1 MSLAATR
8 EKPTAAANIGG
19 LRDIVV
25 QIEDGQGVPG
35 LLAFAAGFARKTG
48 ARLAAVL
55 TQAPPHLPGN
65 VRVEIGDVLVEAW
78 RKRAAESAKE
88 AAARIAAAGIAEGIE
103 IECRVVEGYPE
114 ETLTVHARHADL
126 TILGQAAGE
135 GAIEQTRAIEAL
147 LFGSGRPILLVP
159 AAGTYKA
166 DIRHVLCAWNGSR
179 EAARA
184 VADAM
189 PLLRRAE
196 HVTILSADPPGSATR
211 LPGADIAL
219 HLARHGVK
227 ASSTATYAGDLTVGD
242 AILNRAAD
250 LGADLLVMGGYGHS
264 RMREAIFGGATRH
277 VLDHMTLPVLMSH

>member
-1 MSLAATR
+1 MSLAAAR
-8 EKPTAAANIGG
+8 EKPTAAVSSGG

-25 QIEDGQGVPG
+25 QIDEGHAAPG
-35 LLAFAAGFARKTG
+35 LLAYAAGFARMTG

-55 TQAPPHLPGN
+55 TQTPPRLPGS
-65 VRVEIGDVLVEAW
+65 VRIEIGDILLAAW
-78 RKRAAESAKE
+78 RKHAAETAK
-88 AAARIAAAGIAEGIE
+88 AAVARIAVAGIAEGIE

-114 ETLTVHARHADL
+114 ETLMTHARHADL

-135 GAIEQTRAIEAL
+135 GADARTRTIEAL

-159 AAGTYKA
+159 AAGTYEAKLG
-166 DIRHVLCAWNGSR
+166 HVLCAWNGSR

-189 PLLRRAE
+189 PLLRAAE
-196 HVTILSADPPGSATR
+196 HVTALSADPPGAATR

-227 ASSTATYAGDLTVGD
+227 ASSSATYAGDLTVGD

-264 RMREAIFGGATRH
+264 RTREAIFGGATRH